1 MMRALTLMLAMLVV
15 LGSGHA
21 AGAEPAAT
29 AIPFK
34 QDGMAT
40 AASLQG
46 GALGV
51 LAISALAI
59 VAVVYLRKRL
69 NLPFGR
75 PASASRLLKIL
86 ETQHLGP
93 RATLSVVEFEGR
105 RYLIAQSEQGVTCL
119 VAAPD
124 APPLPLEAR
133 P

>member
-1 MMRALTLMLAMLVV
+1 MMRALMVMVAMLVA
-15 LGSGHA
+15 GHA
-21 AGAEPAAT
+21 AGAAPTGA

-34 QDGMAT
+34 QDGVAS

-59 VAVVYLRKRL
+59 GAVYFLRRRL

-75 PASASRLLKIL
+75 PAVASRLLRIL

-105 RYLIAQSEQGVTCL
+105 RYLIAQSEQGITCL

-124 APPLPLEAR
+124 APPLPTELA

>member
-1 MMRALTLMLAMLVV
+1 M

-21 AGAEPAAT
+21 AGAEPAAA

-34 QDGMAT
+34 QDGAAT

-46 GALGV
+46 GALGI

-59 VAVVYLRKRL
+59 VAVLYLRKRL

-105 RYLIAQSEQGVTCL
+105 RYLIAQSGQGVTCL
-119 VAAPD
+119 VTAPD
-124 APPLPLEAR
+124 APPLPLEAQ

>member
-1 MMRALTLMLAMLVV
+1 MTRALTLMLAMLVA
-15 LGSGHA
+15 GRA
-21 AGAEPAAT
+21 AGAEPAAA

-34 QDGMAT
+34 QDGGTT

-46 GALGV
+46 GALGI
-51 LAISALAI
+51 LALSALAI
-59 VAVVYLRKRL
+59 AAVYYLRKRL

-93 RATLSVVEFEGR
+93 RATLSVVEFDGR

-119 VAAPD
+119 VTAPD
-124 APPLPLEAR
+124 AQPLPLEAR

>member
-1 MMRALTLMLAMLVV
+1 MKRALTVLLAMLVA
-15 LGSGHA
+15 GHA
-21 AGAEPAAT
+21 AGAEPVAA

-34 QDGMAT
+34 QDGAAT

-46 GALGV
+46 GALGI

-59 VAVVYLRKRL
+59 GAVYFLRKRL

-75 PASASRLLKIL
+75 PASASRLLRIL

-105 RYLIAQSEQGVTCL
+105 RYLIAQSEQGISCL

-124 APPLPLEAR
+124 APPLPVEVG

>member
-1 MMRALTLMLAMLVV
+1 MKRALMGGLAML
-15 LGSGHA
+15 GA
-21 AGAEPAAT
+21 ARVACAESVAA

-34 QDGMAT
+34 QDGAAT

-59 VAVVYLRKRL
+59 GAVYFLRSRL
-69 NLPFGR
+69 NLPLGR
-75 PASASRLLKIL
+75 PASAPRLLRIL

-105 RYLIAQSEQGVTCL
+105 RYLIAQSEQGITCL

-124 APPLPLEAR
+124 APPLPVEVG